1 VDINQIKGGQYQLIA
16 ERWDETTSKP
26 GEPFTFRRHRK
37 GDKVTLSE
45 ADARRLVM
53 AGAVVKPGEME
64 RRVAAAA
71 LAQYRAALALVPDD
85 LREHVQEPEQV
96 VEARSM
102 QADSVPGPAGGDDP
116 VPVEKSVRRPT
127 GTKS

>member
-1 VDINQIKGGQYQLIA
+1 MDINDVKGGEYQLVA

-45 ADARRLVM
+45 SEARRLVM
-53 AGAVVKPGEME
+53 AGAVVKPGELE
-64 RRVAAAA
+64 RRAAATA
-71 LAQYRAALALVPDD
+71 LAQYKAALALVPDE

-96 VEARSM
+96 VEPVAEKPATRKP
-102 QADSVPGPAGGDDP
+102 AAKDSP
-116 VPVEKSVRRPT
+116 
-127 GTKS
+127 